1 VPQGTP
7 QARVPKDR
15 RDRDADLAAIDALI
29 DRRVPALTAKL
40 GATHL
45 GELEVREGE
54 WRLRLR
60 RPATAGNWNGEQRRS
75 SDRGGRGVAGH
86 DHPGGRATQAD
97 AHRVPNPS
105 GSNGSGP
112 AGAGSHAGATPHA
125 GATAH
130 APRPAHEDDNRR
142 VATSPAVGVFH
153 TNTRST
159 VGTRVREGDVLGHVD
174 VLGVREDVLSP
185 VDGLVG
191 ELITEA
197 GTAVEY
203 GQELVVVAITAPAE
217 AAR

>member
-1 VPQGTP
+1 MPQGTP
-7 QARVPKDR
+7 QVRETKDR

-29 DRRVPALTAKL
+29 DRLVPALTAKL

-45 GELEVREGE
+45 GELEVREGS

-60 RPATAGNWNGEQRRS
+60 RPATAGNWNGELRRT
-75 SDRGGRGVAGH
+75 SDRGGRGVGAH
-86 DHPGGRATQAD
+86 DHAGGRASAQAET
-97 AHRVPNPS
+97 HRVANPS

-112 AGAGSHAGATPHA
+112 GGGT
-125 GATAH
+125 H
-130 APRPAHEDDNRR
+130 APTGHPLRPAHEDEGRR

-153 TNTRST
+153 TNARTT
-159 VGTRVREGDVLGHVD
+159 VGTRVREGDVIGHVD

-185 VDGLVG
+185 ADGLVG
-191 ELITEA
+191 ELLTEA

-203 GQELVVVAITAPAE
+203 GQELVMIAITAPAE

>member
-7 QARVPKDR
+7 QARETKER

-29 DRRVPALTAKL
+29 DRLVPALTAKL

-45 GELEVREGE
+45 GELEVREE
-54 WRLRLR
+54 AWRLRLR

-75 SDRGGRGVAGH
+75 SDRGGRGVTGH
-86 DHPGGRATQAD
+86 DHAGGRAAVQAD

-112 AGAGSHAGATPHA
+112 AGGGSHPGAGAS
-125 GATAH
+125 H
-130 APRPAHEDDNRR
+130 APRPAHEDDTRR

-191 ELITEA
+191 EQLTEA

-203 GQELVVVAITAPAE
+203 GQELVVIAIAAPAE
-217 AAR
+217 APR